1 MVYILEKSRTLDEGK
16 MADKKVIFSIHDI
29 HVNVE
34 DKEVVKGVSLDI
46 RRGEKHALM
55 GPNGSGKSSLANA
68 LAGHPNYKITSGEA
82 FIDGENILKMDAT
95 ERSLAGLF
103 LAFQYPLAIPG
114 VTVANFLRTAIK
126 ARTGDDDSRLR
137 TFRGEL
143 IEKLKL
149 LEIDKSFATRY
160 VNDGFSGGEKKRLEI
175 LQMAML
181 KPRIAILDETDS
193 GLDIDALKIVSKG
206 INSSSSSE
214 DGVLL
219 VTHYQRILNYIEP
232 DRVHVMID
240 GRIVKSG
247 GAGLARQLE
256 ERGYDWIKKQIPE
269 KIEA

>member
-1 MVYILEKSRTLDEGK
+1 
-16 MADKKVIFSIHDI
+16 MADKNVIFSIHDI
-29 HVNVE
+29 HVE
-34 DKEVVKGVSLDI
+34 IEGKEVVKGVSLDI
-46 RRGEKHALM
+46 KRGEKHALM

-68 LAGHPNYKITSGEA
+68 LAGHPSYEITSGTA
-82 FIDGENILKMDAT
+82 SIDGRNLLEMDAT

-126 ARTGDDDSRLR
+126 ARSGGDDSRLR
-137 TFRGEL
+137 NFRKDLMEKFEL
-143 IEKLKL
+143 LDIH
-149 LEIDKSFATRY
+149 KSFATRY

-206 INSSSSSE
+206 INSSSTSE

-219 VTHYQRILNYIEP
+219 VTHYQRILNYVTP
-232 DRVHVMID
+232 NWVHVMID
-240 GRIVKSG
+240 GEIVKSG
-247 GAGLARQLE
+247 GPELARQLE
-256 ERGYDWIKKQIPE
+256 DQGYDLMKNRIPE